1 MGEIK
6 STYFRLG
13 LEQLAFEWIEK
24 VRLQVAV
31 LLIQTDSL
39 ERKLKGITKLK
50 ETYEAQT
57 TVNEF
62 HTNKLPPEE
71 FKKFLKENRVVESLY
86 ENNDHPEIL
95 KKGSEICQLL
105 LKSNFI

>member
-1 MGEIK
+1 MQKVDPPFDIPATNKDERKKLATRVFNIIQKQIEQITPLQLRSHQNEKEVDSLLGEIK

-50 ETYEAQT
+50 ETY
-57 TVNEF
+57 
-62 HTNKLPPEE
+62 
-71 FKKFLKENRVVESLY
+71 
-86 ENNDHPEIL
+86 
-95 KKGSEICQLL
+95 
-105 LKSNFI
+105 